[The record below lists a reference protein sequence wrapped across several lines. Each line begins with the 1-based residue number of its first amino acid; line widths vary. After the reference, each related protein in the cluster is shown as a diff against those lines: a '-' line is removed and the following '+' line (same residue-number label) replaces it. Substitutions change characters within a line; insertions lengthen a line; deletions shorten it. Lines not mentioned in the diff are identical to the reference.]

1 MLMKLRF
8 FPISS
13 FSSCFFQFP
22 IRENQGKHW
31 QEKLDFFFGKY
42 AVNPLVSF
50 LFWEIPG
57 TEFRVNQT
65 PVIELTENQI
75 GKFSENSIK
84 SGIYTV
90 VQNKK
95 SPSIDLQSVSL
106 ENDIYQKNN
115 EITLTLPYK
124 SFEELE
130 KLFSN
135 SEGIIVVGE
144 VYELQGFPLVVAWLL
159 AGALFFTLKMRFVNL
174 RLFKHAVQLV
184 RGTNQE
190 NHRKAKSPTFRP

>member
-1 MLMKLRF
+1 M
-8 FPISS
+8 
-13 FSSCFFQFP
+13 
-22 IRENQGKHW
+22 
-31 QEKLDFFFGKY
+31 
-42 AVNPLVSF
+42 
-50 LFWEIPG
+50 
-57 TEFRVNQT
+57 
-65 PVIELTENQI
+65 
-75 GKFSENSIK
+75 
-84 SGIYTV
+84 
-90 VQNKK
+90 
-95 SPSIDLQSVSL
+95 

-115 EITLTLPYK
+115 EITVTLPYK

-190 NHRKAKSPTFRP
+190 TSSEGEVTTFKP